1 MIDILVAGGLTF
13 TIPLTILA
21 VSVLVLGGLGTVSIL
36 REGNDAAFWTRMLF
50 HVGLFAF
57 VLGIFSQGVGL
68 YQAMSAIEAAGGV
81 SPEMVMGGLKVS
93 MIAPLYGL
101 TIFLVAMV
109 IRSGL
114 DIAARQVASES
125 PA

>member
-1 MIDILVAGGLTF
+1 MIDLLVAGGLTF

-21 VSVLVLGGLGTVSIL
+21 ASVLVLGGSGAISIL
-36 REGNDAAFWTRMLF
+36 RRGDDAAFWTRMLF

-57 VLGIFSQGVGL
+57 VLGIFSQGIGL
-68 YQAMSAIEAAGGV
+68 YQAMGAIEAAGNV
-81 SPEMVMGGLKVS
+81 SPALVMGGLKVS

-101 TIFLVAMV
+101 TIFLVAMLV
-109 IRSGL
+109 RSAL
-114 DIAARQVASES
+114 DITSRQTASGS